1 MLVSDDE
8 DLVKRVRKLSTQARD
23 PVRHFE
29 HSEVGFNYRMS
40 NVLAGIGRGQLK
52 VLEQRVEERRAVF
65 ARYQSALAD
74 LPQIQWM
81 PEPPGFHSTR
91 WLSCFTM
98 DIADAAVHCERI
110 IKTME
115 RHSIE
120 LRPVWKPMQLQPLFA
135 GAPYFEHAQGIDVS
149 ATLFLSGVCVPS
161 GSNLTAEQQGR
172 VIELLREAVSPL

>member
-1 MLVSDDE
+1 
-8 DLVKRVRKLSTQARD
+8 
-23 PVRHFE
+23 
-29 HSEVGFNYRMS
+29 
-40 NVLAGIGRGQLK
+40 
-52 VLEQRVEERRAVF
+52 
-65 ARYQSALAD
+65 
-74 LPQIQWM
+74 M

-91 WLSCFTM
+91 WLSCFVL
-98 DIADAAVHCERI
+98 DVADAAVHCDRI

-149 ATLFLSGVCVPS
+149 AALFLSGVCVPS

-172 VIELLREAVSPL
+172 VIDLLREAVSPL